1 MKILSLYR
9 LTDEFSLF
17 YFRFIHNQKSGL
29 KDQWLTRQAT
39 PQYQSWCGYAF
50 ENICIK
56 HISQIKQALQIGA
69 VQTGV
74 SSWVFAGNTS
84 EKGAQVDL
92 LIDRADH
99 VINICEMKYSN
110 KPFVIDKRFAGELH
124 AKRDVFRMRSK
135 SNKTLHLT
143 MVTTYGVADNDYK
156 MQWVDSEVKMENL
169 FG

>member
-92 LIDRADH
+92 LIDRTDH

-110 KPFVIDKRFAGELH
+110 KPFVIDKRYAGELQ